1 MPNLCVVAKPLN
13 GLIGDDG
20 VEFSDSTEGAGVT
33 DAGASMINV
42 RSSDVRFDA

>member
-1 MPNLCVVAKPLN
+1 MLICVVANPPN

-20 VEFSDSTEGAGVT
+20 VEFSDSTEGGGVN
-33 DAGASMINV
+33 DAGASIVKV

>member
-1 MPNLCVVAKPLN
+1 VPGLSVAAMPAN

-20 VEFSDSTEGAGVT
+20 ADVRDSTEGDVR
-33 DAGASMINV
+33 DAGASIVKV